1 MNYTLNAQK
10 KLEALL
16 EAVGYVIRYE
26 KGNFN
31 SGYCLVQ
38 NKKIAVINK
47 FFTTEA
53 KINSLIEIIN
63 AIIGEADV
71 TALDDKQTKF
81 LAQIIVKN
89 DD

>member
-1 MNYTLNAQK
+1 MTYTINTQK
-10 KLEALL
+10 KLETLL
-16 EAVGYVIRYE
+16 EAVGYAIRYE

-63 AIIGEADV
+63 AIIGVADV
-71 TALDDKQTKF
+71 TALDEKQTKF

>member
-1 MNYTLNAQK
+1 MTYTITTQK
-10 KLEALL
+10 KLETLL
-16 EAVGYVIRYE
+16 ETVGYVIRYE

-53 KINSLIEIIN
+53 KINSLVEIII
-63 AIIGEADV
+63 AIIDQADRSL
-71 TALDDKQTKF
+71 LDEKQVK
-81 LAQIIVKN
+81 LLSQISAKN